1 MDVILTIHSINRWL
15 IAAIAIIAAVKYTI
29 GWLGRHDYQSMDQVL
44 MRGITGPMDLHA
56 LLGIILLIGLGIEAY
71 RIEHLIAMVMAIVI
85 LHLSVLWRNA
95 SDGVKYR
102 NNLLVILLSM
112 MTVDSSREPKEN
124 DFFALY

>member
-15 IAAIAIIAAVKYTI
+15 IVTIAIIVTVKYTI
-29 GWLGRHDYQSMDQVL
+29 GWLGCHEYQSMDQVI
-44 MRGITGPMDLHA
+44 MRGLTGLMDLQA

-71 RIEHLIAMVMAIVI
+71 RIEHVIAMVIAIVI

-102 NNLLVILLSM
+102 NNLFAIVLSM
-112 MTVDSSREPKEN
+112 IAVVLGVGLLPQVW
-124 DFFALY
+124 